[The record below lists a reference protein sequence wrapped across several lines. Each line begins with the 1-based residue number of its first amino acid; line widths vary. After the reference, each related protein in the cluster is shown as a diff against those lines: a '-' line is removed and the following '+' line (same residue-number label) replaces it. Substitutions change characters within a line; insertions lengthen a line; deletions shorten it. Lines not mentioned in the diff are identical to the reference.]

1 MSEREEGWSE
11 TEARALRELPRE
23 LPPRPELEQRVV
35 AALAGRGL
43 VRARRSARG
52 RFGRGAAA
60 TAAVAAGL
68 ILTAAGVWIGRAF
81 PQGRGRTI
89 ASDASPRFVLFLLR
103 GQESDRPEEEG
114 ARVAEYR
121 AWARGLAA
129 SGRSVSGEKLDDREE
144 RLGAPGAVGA
154 AAAAPED
161 EIRGYFVISAAS
173 LDDALAVARG
183 CPHLRHGGRIV
194 VRPIAPT

>member
-11 TEARALRELPRE
+11 MEVRALKELPRE
-23 LPPRPELEQRVV
+23 LSPRPELEQRIV
-35 AALAGRGL
+35 AALAERGL
-43 VRARRSARG
+43 VRARRSGRG
-52 RFGRGAAA
+52 RLGRAA
-60 TAAVAAGL
+60 AAVAAGL
-68 ILTAAGVWIGRAF
+68 LLVAAGIWIGRTL
-81 PQGRGRTI
+81 PPGRARTT
-89 ASDASPRFVLFLLR
+89 APDTSPRFVLFLLR

-144 RLGAPGAVGA
+144 RLGADGAPVA
-154 AAAAPED
+154 AAAAASEE
-161 EIRGYFVISAAS
+161 EIRGYFVVSAAS

-194 VRPIAPT
+194 VRPIVPT

>member
-1 MSEREEGWSE
+1 MSEREEGGSE
-11 TEARALRELPRE
+11 TRALRELPRE
-23 LPPRPELEQRVV
+23 LAPRPELEERIV

-43 VRARRSARG
+43 VRVPRGGRG
-52 RFGRGAAA
+52 RIGRAA
-60 TAAVAAGL
+60 AAVAAGL
-68 ILTAAGVWIGRAF
+68 LLMAAGVWIGRAL
-81 PQGRGRTI
+81 PQGRARTI
-89 ASDASPRFVLFLLR
+89 APDASPRFVLFLLR

-144 RLGAPGAVGA
+144 RLGAPGAPGA
-154 AAAAPED
+154 AAAVAPEE

-173 LDDALAVARG
+173 LDDALAVARA
-183 CPHLRHGGRIV
+183 CPHLRHGGKIV
-194 VRPIAPT
+194 VRPIAAT

>member
-1 MSEREEGWSE
+1 MSEREEGGSE
-11 TEARALRELPRE
+11 MEARALRELPRE
-23 LPPRPELEQRVV
+23 LAPRPELEERVV

-43 VRARRSARG
+43 VRVPRGGRG
-52 RFGRGAAA
+52 RIGRAA
-60 TAAVAAGL
+60 AAVAAGL
-68 ILTAAGVWIGRAF
+68 LLMAAGVWIGRAL
-81 PQGRGRTI
+81 PQGRARTI
-89 ASDASPRFVLFLLR
+89 APDASPRFVLFLLR

-144 RLGAPGAVGA
+144 RLGAPGAPVA
-154 AAAAPED
+154 AAAVAPEE

-173 LDDALAVARG
+173 LDDALAVARA
-183 CPHLRHGGRIV
+183 CPHLRHGGKIV
-194 VRPIAPT
+194 VRPIAAT

>member
-1 MSEREEGWSE
+1 MSEREEGGNE
-11 TEARALRELPRE
+11 MEARAFGELPRE
-23 LPPRPELEQRVV
+23 LAPPPELEERVV

-43 VRARRSARG
+43 VRGPRGGRG
-52 RFGRGAAA
+52 RIGRAV
-60 TAAVAAGL
+60 AAVAAGL
-68 ILTAAGVWIGRAF
+68 LLMTAGVWIGRAL
-81 PQGRGRTI
+81 PEGRARTLG
-89 ASDASPRFVLFLLR
+89 ADASPRFVLFLLR

-144 RLGAPGAVGA
+144 RLGAPGALVAA
-154 AAAAPED
+154 AAAAPEE
-161 EIRGYFVISAAS
+161 EIRGYFVISAVS

-183 CPHLRHGGRIV
+183 CPHLNHGGRIV
-194 VRPIAPT
+194 VRPIAAT